1 MFLAGAFG
9 FCSCHPDRMSAT
21 VHQIDRADS
30 VTVVPYALVPREAR
44 FLTCLID
51 AGFPS
56 PAADDIE
63 EPVDLAAW
71 LVEHPA
77 ASYVMRVSG
86 WSMSGANISDG
97 DHVVVDRSVEPRSG
111 HIVVALVHG
120 DRTMKRLRRRG
131 ERLWLLPEPA
141 VGYEFPEI
149 LVDEHVEL
157 WGVVVGLAR
166 RYR

>member
-1 MFLAGAFG
+1 
-9 FCSCHPDRMSAT
+9 MSAS
-21 VHQIDRADS
+21 VHQISRADS
-30 VTVVPYALVPREAR
+30 VCVVPCELLPREVR
-44 FLTCLID
+44 FLACRID

-56 PAADDIE
+56 PAADDLE

-111 HIVVALVHG
+111 HIVVAIVHG
-120 DRTMKRLRRRG
+120 DRTMKRLRRREG
-131 ERLWLLPEPA
+131 RLWLLPEPA
-141 VGYEFPEI
+141 TGFDFPEI
-149 LVDEHVEL
+149 IVDEHVEL